1 MGSIAIHP
9 ITISTL
15 QHVSTFGPCT
25 LDALRLAVPGVTSK
39 TTGNLVQLGHCA
51 RTAQGLVIT
60 TKGREKLRSV
70 LTPGL
75 PADPAPAAE
84 RTALPAQ
91 PAEQAPASAS
101 PMMSNAE
108 IEAAITQVLQRA
120 RVRQSL
126 PDISRRTHLAEH
138 LVRPTLTTMV
148 QAGTVDTTAGKPALY
163 SLSAAVLMRNRL
175 RPSGAAGGHSIGT
188 VGPSEQLPY
197 GAYRC
202 PELQRNP
209 GIAPERF
216 TAYALPSR
224 VGKRLHWPDGRITPV
239 EDHPGLPA

>member
-9 ITISTL
+9 ITVSTL

-25 LDALRLAVPGVTSK
+25 LDTLRTAVPGITSK
-39 TTGNLVQLGHCA
+39 TTNNLVQLGHCM
-51 RTAQGLVIT
+51 RTAQGFAIT
-60 TKGREKLRSV
+60 PKGREKLRS
-70 LTPGL
+70 LF
-75 PADPAPAAE
+75 PAEATRQAQ
-84 RTALPAQ
+84 PAQ

-108 IEAAITQVLQRA
+108 IEAAILKVLQRS
-120 RVRQSL
+120 RVRVSL

-148 QAGTVDTTAGKPALY
+148 QAGAVETTAGKPALY
-163 SLSAAVLMRNRL
+163 YLSAAHLMRNRL
-175 RPSGAAGGHSIGT
+175 QPKRFGIG
-188 VGPSEQLPY
+188 GPSEQLADN
-197 GAYRC
+197 AYRC

-216 TAYALPSR
+216 AAYALPSR
-224 VGKRLHWPDGRITPV
+224 VGKHLHWPDGRVTPV
-239 EDHPGLPA
+239 AEHPGLPA

>member
-91 PAEQAPASAS
+91 PAEQATTSAPPSAS

-108 IEAAITQVLQRA
+108 IEAAILKVLQRS
-120 RVRQSL
+120 RVRVSL

-148 QAGTVDTTAGKPALY
+148 QAGAVETTAGKPALY
-163 SLSAAVLMRNRL
+163 YLSAAHLMRNRL
-175 RPSGAAGGHSIGT
+175 QPERFGIG
-188 VGPSEQLPY
+188 GPSEQLADN
-197 GAYRC
+197 AYRC

-216 TAYALPSR
+216 AAYALPSR
-224 VGKRLHWPDGRITPV
+224 VGNRLHWPDGRVTLV
-239 EDHPGLPA
+239 TEHPGLPA